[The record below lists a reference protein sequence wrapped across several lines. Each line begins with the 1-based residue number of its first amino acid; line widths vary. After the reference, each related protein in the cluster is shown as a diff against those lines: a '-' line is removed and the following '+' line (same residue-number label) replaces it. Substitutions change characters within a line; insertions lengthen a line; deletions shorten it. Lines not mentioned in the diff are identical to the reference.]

1 MKLSKYIQ
9 NKNNEIKHYVF
20 RGIEILIKDELPK
33 NISFKSVLEELVAIV
48 PSSFLKNIDAIYVGQ
63 FEHLKKRNIQAVY
76 MNSSIFV
83 TNEQISNDDLL
94 ADLVHEVAHALEE
107 QRGLE
112 IYSDNQIE
120 KEFLYKRKKLWNL
133 LKDNGF
139 SIDLKYFLE
148 TEYNLEFDEFLY
160 STVGYPLLTTLTV
173 NLFFSPYAATSLREY
188 FANGFEAF
196 FYDEELS
203 RLSSVS
209 PKLFSKIESLL
220 EEEEYQ

>member
-1 MKLSKYIQ
+1 M
-9 NKNNEIKHYVF
+9 
-20 RGIEILIKDELPK
+20 
-33 NISFKSVLEELVAIV
+33 LV
-48 PSSFLKNIDAIYVGQ
+48 
-63 FEHLKKRNIQAVY
+63 
-76 MNSSIFV
+76 
-83 TNEQISNDDLL
+83 
-94 ADLVHEVAHALEE
+94 
-107 QRGLE
+107 
-112 IYSDNQIE
+112 YSHTDC
-120 KEFLYKRKKLWNL
+120 L

-220 EEEEYQ
+220 DEEEYQ